1 MSLVEK
7 KAALMIKEAELDGQ
21 KLFDAVSELENDEEL
36 SEKMASNAKAAG
48 VPDAADR
55 LLSVLESL
63 VR

>member
-1 MSLVEK
+1 
-7 KAALMIKEAELDGQ
+7 MIKEAELDGQ
-21 KLFDAVSELENDEEL
+21 KLFGAVSELENDAEL

-55 LLSVLESL
+55 LLSVLESF